1 MDNVVIFA
9 MGFAALI
16 AFVALLWYLFQTVR
30 IIWTYNSLLAIA
42 AVIFSPL
49 IHMVFYFMPKDD
61 FDSNERGLF
70 KKYFLSIA
78 AIFTIGISAAVI
90 IPATQ
95 QGQSNNAN
103 IDETTEVHFAAI
115 FKAHPDADK
124 VVESPEFEIWRQRKS
139 GVERDSI
146 ERVLR
151 EGYSEEV
158 IDMLTLFKKE
168 SA

>member
-1 MDNVVIFA
+1 MDSIVIFA

-16 AFVALLWYLFQTVR
+16 AFVASLWYLFQTVR
-30 IIWTYNSLLAIA
+30 IMWSYNSLLAIA
-42 AVIFSPL
+42 AVLFSPL
-49 IHMVFYFMPKDD
+49 VHIAFYFIPKDG
-61 FDSNERGLF
+61 FDNDEKRLF

-78 AIFTIGISAAVI
+78 AIFTVGILAAVI
-90 IPATQ
+90 IPTTQ
-95 QGQSNNAN
+95 QSQSNNTN
-103 IDETTEVHFAAI
+103 IDETAEVHFAAI

-124 VVESPEFEIWRQRKS
+124 IVESPEFEAWRQRKS
-139 GVERDSI
+139 GVERDDI

-168 SA
+168 TS